1 MERKDKQNNSVTEKY
16 LEIAGIDTDAHQR
29 VLPITR
35 RGNVLFQNYKRGNS
49 VYSYSGAANLL
60 VAFILPLLLGDG
72 PWPHRLILAILF
84 LLGFCHYM
92 GDWIYGLRF

>member
-35 RGNVLFQNYKRGNS
+35 RGNSVSLVLFKTDR
-49 VYSYSGAANLL
+49 
-60 VAFILPLLLGDG
+60 AFS
-72 PWPHRLILAILF
+72 
-84 LLGFCHYM
+84 
-92 GDWIYGLRF
+92 